1 MKNNNPLLTIGLPVY
16 NDDVFLERTLNSI
29 LNQNFTN
36 FKLII
41 SDDCS
46 TDNSKEICLKYKEN
60 DSRIEYIRQT
70 KNKGISRNM
79 QFLLLRAST
88 EYFMW
93 AGDDDIM
100 KQGYLDVLI
109 NELKTNKNIL
119 TAFTPYS
126 RIDED
131 DNVISNKIVTDYS
144 GISPKERINKYIKIF
159 DDGCGYGMFR
169 RNGILEVKFPVWLWP
184 NKKIAYNNIYP
195 TICYYLAKGNF
206 AIVGDEV
213 LFHKRVKSEDNINH
227 KLPLENYLIRGWL
240 SFIIRKLNLLFFS
253 ISMINKANKI
263 SVSISV
269 FTKMLYFWFWVP
281 IVSETKHRVKFY
293 KKYKFL

>member
-1 MKNNNPLLTIGLPVY
+1 MKNIVLTIGLPVY
-16 NDDVFLERTLNSI
+16 NDAVFLERTLNSI
-29 LNQNFTN
+29 LSQDFSN

-70 KNKGISRNM
+70 KNFGISRNM

-100 KQGYLDVLI
+100 QQGYLEVLI
-109 NELKTNKNIL
+109 NELETNKNVIA
-119 TAFTPYS
+119 AFTPYF
-126 RIDED
+126 RINED

-144 GISPKERINKYIKIF
+144 GISPKERINKYIQIF
-159 DDGCGYGMFR
+159 DDVCGYGMFR
-169 RNGILEVKFPVWLWP
+169 RDEIRKVKFPVWIWP
-184 NKKIAYNNIYP
+184 NRKIAYNNIYP
-195 TICYYLAKGNF
+195 TICYYLAKGEF
-206 AIVGDEV
+206 V
-213 LFHKRVKSEDNINH
+213 LAGNEPLFYKRIKSKTNINH
-227 KLPLENYLIRGWL
+227 KIPLEKYFLSGWFSL
-240 SFIIRKLNLLFFS
+240 FIRKLNLVFFS
-253 ISMINKANKI
+253 IWMINRAGEAW
-263 SVSISV
+263 SA
-269 FTKMLYFWFWVP
+269 FKMTPKLFYHWFWKPVL
-281 IVSETKHRVKFY
+281 SETKHRIKFV